1 MGASYVF
8 SIYCLYRIGA
18 TSTAFLR
25 RLWRPSTTFANSD
38 PINNALALIAA
49 TFDPSLD
56 RAAWSRQISFAISG
70 LMLLASFN
78 AVLQTVLLFSRFTP
92 PRLLASAQQNL
103 ALLVSQISATYVVS
117 SALLLRSNLPR
128 EMGSVIEIALK
139 APLDTAFV
147 ERWFEAWFLG
157 ACAVTAAGIFVGRS
171 VRSGM
176 EWDDGGDYGDGGDVE
191 SGKRS

>member
-8 SIYCLYRIGA
+8 SVYCLYRIAA
-18 TSTAFLR
+18 TSTAFFR
-25 RLWRPSTTFANSD
+25 RWWHPATTFANSD
-38 PINNALALIAA
+38 PINNALGLIAA

-128 EMGSVIEIALK
+128 EMGSVIESALR

-157 ACAVTAAGIFVGRS
+157 ACAVTALGIGIGRS

-176 EWDDGGDYGDGGDVE
+176 EWDDNYGDGEGDVE